1 MRRVGGSGEGRGR
14 RADSDRQVSIFYVY
28 LGAAC
33 LPLNVV
39 ENQTTVGRLCRPEP
53 VNATGHSWRSGVN
66 IATKQP
72 RHSRAAAIATHNN
85 FVCDF
90 VELHVISVP

>member
-1 MRRVGGSGEGRGR
+1 M
-14 RADSDRQVSIFYVY
+14 YVY

-39 ENQTTVGRLCRPEP
+39 ENQTTVGRLCRLELSECY
-53 VNATGHSWRSGVN
+53 AGHSWRTGVN

-72 RHSRAAAIATHNN
+72 RHSRAAAVAAHKK
-85 FVCDF
+85 FVS
-90 VELHVISVP
+90 HPPTQRRGPSGTGR